1 ALENSAW
8 IHRWPKPCCANSWMM
23 KSCCASLKVKR
34 SITSPVLSIAITK
47 KPDAVAEKRANDLQ
61 TKDQTFFLK
70 VTNINTVA
78 AVAQGTL
85 DQKTLVESAL
95 LYLCQIQHFFLFQ
108 SAVFILHHNNPR
120 QMAVTMVGFQHN
132 ADIAIDQ
139 FHQTARRI
147 KPDALHKLQREPFIK
162 MRTAI
167 LEDILQGFRTGNCA
181 GIAAICCHRIIG
193 IDDSDDARKVGDAR
207 SL

>member
-108 SAVFILHHNNPR
+108 SAVFILHHRSEEHTSELQSRENLVCRLLLQTKKENSFIR
-120 QMAVTMVGFQHN
+120 YATNH
-132 ADIAIDQ
+132 AI
-139 FHQTARRI
+139 TVVY
-147 KPDALHKLQREPFIK
+147 L
-162 MRTAI
+162 
-167 LEDILQGFRTGNCA
+167 
-181 GIAAICCHRIIG
+181 
-193 IDDSDDARKVGDAR
+193 
-207 SL
+207 